1 VYNEINFKLPGGEMT
16 TKPLQPCL
24 LSFAIAALLA
34 SPLVAAQP
42 GQAAG
47 TATADGNT
55 ATLAFAASTAKENL
69 FDDSKKDTIV
79 VLADR
84 ALGDTAADDEVALS
98 LRARGGELFVLVL
111 RLDGEKLVNV
121 GMCHKG
127 LSGIVLLPG
136 AWFHYTPAKAGGG
149 TAAGS
154 LKLATREFDG
164 HFYSCAVEFVAAAA
178 APARP
183 AAAEEAPAV
192 VQPAA
197 TLPPATTSTLDPKS
211 LTPLLVQAM
220 MQKDEAEALK
230 LIKLGADPN
239 GRDQYGVPVLNWA
252 VMMCQPAVV
261 KALVDAKASLTYQR
275 APGMTIMQEAGACP
289 EAAKILRAAGAR

>member
-1 VYNEINFKLPGGEMT
+1 MT
-16 TKPLQPCL
+16 TRRLQPCL
-24 LSFAIAALLA
+24 LSLAIAALLA
-34 SPLVAAQP
+34 SPLLAGQP

-47 TATADGNT
+47 TATADGTT
-55 ATLAFAASTAKENL
+55 ATLAFAASTTKENL
-69 FDDSKKDTIV
+69 FDESKKDTIV
-79 VLADR
+79 VLTDR
-84 ALGDTAADDEVALS
+84 ALGETAADDEVGLS
-98 LRARGGELFVLVL
+98 LRARRGELFVLML
-111 RLDGEKLVNV
+111 RLDGGKLVNV
-121 GMCHKG
+121 GVCHKG
-127 LSGIVLLPG
+127 LSGIALLPG
-136 AWFHYTPAKAGGG
+136 AWFEYKPARAGGG

-164 HFYSCAVEFVAAAA
+164 HSYACAVEFVAAAA

-183 AAAEEAPAV
+183 AAVEEAPAL
-192 VQPAA
+192 VQPTP
-197 TLPPATTSTLDPKS
+197 TLPPATTSNLDPKS

-220 MQKDEAEALK
+220 MQKDEAEALN

-239 GRDQYGVPVLNWA
+239 GRDQYGTPVLNWA

-261 KALVDAKASLTYQR
+261 KALVDAKASLTYER

>member
-1 VYNEINFKLPGGEMT
+1 MT
-16 TKPLQPCL
+16 TRRLQPCL
-24 LSFAIAALLA
+24 LSLAIAALLA
-34 SPLVAAQP
+34 SPLLAGQP

-47 TATADGNT
+47 TATADGTT
-55 ATLAFAASTAKENL
+55 ATLAFAASTTKENL
-69 FDDSKKDTIV
+69 FDESKKDTIV
-79 VLADR
+79 VLTDR
-84 ALGDTAADDEVALS
+84 ALGDAAADDEVELS
-98 LRARGGELFVLVL
+98 LRARRGELFVLML
-111 RLDGEKLVNV
+111 RLDGGKLVNV
-121 GMCHKG
+121 GVCHEG
-127 LSGIVLLPG
+127 LSGIALLPG
-136 AWFHYTPAKAGGG
+136 AWFNYTPARAGGG

-164 HFYSCAVEFVAAAA
+164 HSYACAVEFVAAAA

-183 AAAEEAPAV
+183 AAVEEAPAL
-192 VQPAA
+192 VQPTP
-197 TLPPATTSTLDPKS
+197 TLPPATTSNLDPTS

-230 LIKLGADPN
+230 LVKLGADPN
-239 GRDQYGVPVLNWA
+239 GRDQYGTPVLNWA

-261 KALVDAKASLTYQR
+261 KALVDAKASLTYER